1 MAASHGRHR
10 WHDLTNLNRVI
21 GLLPVSQFCHMSAL
35 SLSKTLRM
43 RPPPSDKTIDTEDFQ
58 MNIATAIIALILT
71 LACIV
76 AANALMRLFD
86 VKDATPE
93 QSQAEAEKLL
103 AQFTPQARMLRRV
116 RAGPPSNAALADFA
130 RLSSLSAP
138 RPRIPSA

>member
-1 MAASHGRHR
+1 M
-10 WHDLTNLNRVI
+10 TNLNLVI
-21 GLLPVSQFCHMSAL
+21 GLLLVSQFCHMSAL
-35 SLSKTLRM
+35 SLSKTLRK
-43 RPPPSDKTIDTEDFQ
+43 RPQPSDKTIDTEDFQ

-103 AQFTPQARMLRRV
+103 AQFTPQARILRRV
-116 RAGPPSNAALADFA
+116 RAGPQAM
-130 RLSSLSAP
+130 RH
-138 RPRIPSA
+138 